1 LRRLIRIYS
10 SYFTERGDV
19 LNPCFPSDLMD
30 FIKKHYLKNRTIVS
44 SDIPS
49 ILDGIEAAIGLPLIR
64 HSYSTGDEIGT
75 WIIPDRWDVREAWL
89 KSPSGELIASYASH
103 PLFLAPYS
111 QPFSGKISLTEL
123 KKHLRWHKTQS
134 DAFYYEHRLAYDHNL
149 RLKDWRL
156 TLPKSVIDL
165 LEDGIYEVCIDVDI
179 GPGSMLIGEVVL
191 KGETEDSIA
200 LLSDY
205 CHPGQVNDSFSGLVV
220 MMDVMRQLAALP
232 SRKYTY
238 RFYIF
243 PETIGS
249 IVHLHSNPSL
259 IRKTKL
265 AIFSEFVGWGKDW
278 LVTASD
284 KLESTL
290 AQDLADEAAIH
301 WPKILRHNI
310 FGGIGNDELVFDY
323 AGIPS
328 LSVQMT
334 DIDEYHS
341 SNDEPGR
348 LLEVNLRM
356 ASDIVLRMCSIVEE
370 DEVFLRTQD
379 VPVHLTRFNLY
390 KDATLEQ
397 AEFKATREILYA
409 INGRRSILE
418 LALETSVPFEFARDF
433 LDGLKRNGLIIGNR
447 KNTL

>member
-1 LRRLIRIYS
+1 M
-10 SYFTERGDV
+10 
-19 LNPCFPSDLMD
+19 NPCFPGDLMD
-30 FIKKHYLKNRTIVS
+30 FIREHYLKNRTIVS

-49 ILDGIEAAIGLPLIR
+49 ILDGVEAAVGLPLIR
-64 HSYSTGDEIGT
+64 HAYVSGDEIAT
-75 WIIPDRWDVREAWL
+75 WTIPDRWDVREAWL
-89 KSPSGELIASYASH
+89 RSPSGALVASYLSH
-103 PLFLAPYS
+103 PLFVAPYS
-111 QPFSGKISLTEL
+111 RPFRGRVSLTEL
-123 KKHLRWHKTQS
+123 KRHLRWHETQV
-134 DAFYYEHRLAYDHNL
+134 DAFFYEHRLAYDHNL

-156 TLPKSVIDL
+156 TLPGSVIDS
-165 LEDGIYEVCIDVDI
+165 LEDGDYEVCIDVDV
-179 GPGSMLIGEVVL
+179 GPGSMLVGEVVL
-191 KGETEDSIA
+191 KGDTEDSIA

-220 MMDVMRQLAALP
+220 MIDVMRKLAALP
-232 SRKYTY
+232 SRRYTY

-259 IRKTKL
+259 IKLTKL
-265 AIFSEFVGWGKDW
+265 AIFSEFVGWGNNW

-284 KLESTL
+284 ELDSTL
-290 AQDLADEAAIH
+290 ARDLADEAAIR
-301 WPKILRHNI
+301 WPEVLRQNI

-348 LLEVNLRM
+348 LLEGNLQM
-356 ASDIVLRMCSIVEE
+356 ASDIILRMCRIVEE
-370 DEVFLRTQD
+370 NEVFSRTQD

-390 KDATLEQ
+390 KDAKHEH
-397 AEFKATREILYA
+397 AKFMATRGILYG
-409 INGRRSILE
+409 INGRRSTLD
-418 LALETSVPFEFARDF
+418 LALKTSVPFEIAKNF
-433 LDGLKRNGLIIGNR
+433 LDGLNRNGLIVGKGQNA
-447 KNTL
+447 L